1 MNPEWI
7 LTFQGHV
14 LAFTGKVLVDGTWT
28 VREDCVLM
36 ARRRGALDWKPD
48 MSGKVTLLVYGDLA
62 SASVTDKT
70 RGYSKKLALA
80 ERLRREGK
88 AIAIIDGPGFSDLCA
103 GFPARNRILHTNSI
117 DEYLVLPQVGEGIL
131 GGPLIVGLAPDRPHR
146 SFQIDLSALDKGTAA
161 HQVTL
166 ASLIESLKRSGLVAE
181 RPGRLAPQFDVGWA
195 YKEQAFIAEVK
206 SLGSPDEA
214 QQIRLGLGQV
224 LDYAQ
229 QLRRATKT
237 AQTVR
242 PVLVLE
248 REPADPRRWIDAT
261 HSAGVLLTWGPN
273 FTQAS
278 KHWAV

>member
-1 MNPEWI
+1 MEPEWV
-7 LTFQGHV
+7 TSFRGHV
-14 LAFTGKVLVDGTWT
+14 LAFTGKVLIDGDWT
-28 VREDCVLM
+28 IREDCVLM
-36 ARRRGALDWKPD
+36 ARQRGALDWKPD

-62 SASVTDKT
+62 SANVTDKT

-88 AIAIIDGPGFSDLCA
+88 PISVIDGPGFSDLCA
-103 GFPARNRILHTNSI
+103 GFPARNRILRPEST

-131 GGPLIVGLAPDRPHR
+131 GGPLSIGLIPDHTGQN
-146 SFQIDLSALDKGTAA
+146 FQIDLSALDKGTAA
-161 HQVTL
+161 HQATL
-166 ASLIESLKRSGLVAE
+166 AAFIASLSRRGLVAE

-195 YKEQAFIAEVK
+195 HEERAFVAEVK
-206 SLGSPDEA
+206 SLGGTDEV

-237 AQTVR
+237 GQIVQ

-248 REPADPRRWIDAT
+248 REPSDPRRWIDAT
-261 HSAGVLLTWGPN
+261 KSAGVLLTWGPD
-273 FTQAS
+273 FS
-278 KHWAV
+278 WVH

>member
-1 MNPEWI
+1 MKPEWV
-7 LTFQGHV
+7 TSFRGHT
-14 LAFTGKVLVDGTWT
+14 LAFTGKVLVDGDWT
-28 VREDCVLM
+28 IREDCVLM
-36 ARRRGALDWKPD
+36 AKRRGALDWKTD
-48 MSGKVTLLVYGDLA
+48 MSGRVTLLVYGDLA

-88 AIAIIDGPGFSDLCA
+88 PIAVIDGPGFSDLCA
-103 GFPARNRILHTNSI
+103 GFPARNRTLRPQSA

-131 GGPLIVGLAPDRPHR
+131 GGPLTVGLVPDHINQ
-146 SFQIDLSALDKGTAA
+146 SFQVDLSALDKGTAA
-161 HQVTL
+161 HQETL
-166 ASLIESLKRSGLVAE
+166 TSFIDSLHRSGLVAE

-195 YKEQAFIAEVK
+195 ENDRAFVAEVK
-206 SLGSPDEA
+206 SLGGTDEA

-237 AQTVR
+237 GQDIQ

-248 REPADPRRWIDAT
+248 RQPADPGHWVDAT
-261 HSAGVLLTWGPN
+261 RSAGVHVTWGPD
-273 FTQAS
+273 FT
-278 KHWAV
+278 WAR

>member
-1 MNPEWI
+1 MEPEWV
-7 LTFQGHV
+7 TSFRGQM
-14 LAFTGKVLVDGTWT
+14 LAFTGRVLVDGDWT
-28 VREDCVLM
+28 IREDCVLM
-36 ARRRGALDWKPD
+36 AKQRGARDWKPD

-62 SASVTDKT
+62 SANVTDKT

-88 AIAIIDGPGFSDLCA
+88 AIAVIDGPGFSDLCA
-103 GFPARNRILHTNSI
+103 GFPARNRILRPEST

-131 GGPLIVGLAPDRPHR
+131 GGPLTIGLVPDHTGQ
-146 SFQIDLSALDKGTAA
+146 SFQIDLAALDKGTAA
-161 HQVTL
+161 HQGTL
-166 ASLIESLKRSGLVAE
+166 ASFIESLSRRGLVAE

-195 YKEQAFIAEVK
+195 HMERAFVAEVK
-206 SLGSPDEA
+206 SLGGADES

-237 AQTVR
+237 GQIVQ

-248 REPADPRRWIDAT
+248 REPDDPRRWIDVT
-261 HSAGVLLTWGPN
+261 HSAGVLLTWGPD
-273 FTQAS
+273 FI
-278 KHWAV
+278 WVR